1 MTTKPHTILITGG
14 SGFLGRHIA
23 VKLKDRY
30 NVILG
35 GRNNGNN
42 QLAQVKTGCRVA
54 PLDITNQKSLVDVI
68 NEYRPDTIIHAAATK
83 FVDISEEYP
92 MECIDINVLGSQ
104 NIARIAIEKGIRNVI
119 GVSTDKAAPPVGN
132 IYGHS
137 KAIMERMFCTLDGK
151 SDTRFICTRFGNI
164 TWSTGSV
171 FPIWKRMT
179 EVDGKIGSTGPDMRR
194 FFFSVDEAADLV
206 IEAMNAIEELH
217 GGILSLK
224 MKSAQI
230 SDILQVWSEAYGVEW
245 SRIEGRP
252 GDKEDEVLI
261 GKIEIPH
268 TQELQ
273 LNGRPHFY
281 LNFKKKFTNELKDE
295 VSSANA
301 ERLNNAEI
309 KKLITELPLL

>member
-1 MTTKPHTILITGG
+1 MKKETILITGG
-14 SGFLGRHIA
+14 SGFLGRHMA
-23 VKLKDRY
+23 VKLKDQY

-42 QLAQVKTGCRVA
+42 QLAQVKTGCKVA
-54 PLDITNQKSLVDVI
+54 PLDITNEKSLIDVL
-68 NEYRPDTIIHAAATK
+68 NEYRPTTIIHAAATK

-104 NIARIAIEKGIRNVI
+104 IIARVAIEKGIKNVI

-137 KAIMERMFCTLDGK
+137 KAIMERMFSSLDGK

-164 TWSTGSV
+164 TWSTGSA

-206 IEAMNAIEELH
+206 IEAMNAIDDLH

-224 MKSAQI
+224 MKSAQV
-230 SDILQVWSEAYGVEW
+230 SDILDVWSKVYNVPWE
-245 SRIEGRP
+245 RIQGRP
-252 GDKEDEVLI
+252 GDKDDEVLI
-261 GKIEIPH
+261 GGIEIPN
-268 TQELQ
+268 TQELNI
-273 LNGRPHFY
+273 NGKPHFY
-281 LNFKKKFTNELKDE
+281 VNFKKKFENTLTTE

-301 ERLNNAEI
+301 IRLNEEEI
-309 KKLITELPLL
+309 KQLITVLPKL